1 MVNNLLI
8 SEEPREGNIKG
19 RRRAGT
25 LAFDHGVG
33 AGAMET
39 MANHIEEAA
48 YNRKGRMT
56 RFVSRPINV
65 FSAYDKGLL
74 NGSKPDSQLH

>member
-1 MVNNLLI
+1 
-8 SEEPREGNIKG
+8 
-19 RRRAGT
+19 
-25 LAFDHGVG
+25 
-33 AGAMET
+33 

-74 NGSKPDSQLH
+74 NGSKPECSCDPTS